1 MTRDYS
7 EDLKGMI
14 KLMLTKDD
22 SKRPNIGEIIRSEY
36 LMSFAAQEL
45 SKSPL
50 TSLSDPTQEENKG
63 ASKTLQK
70 EEKEE
75 KVKEI
80 LHKKEEIKLSPTEI
94 MKLKKAKKSDERIK
108 FLNEYTKQ
116 TYEDKEKCNQ

>member
-50 TSLSDPTQEENKG
+50 TSLSDPTQEENKC